1 MSYSFRIRFK
11 LPARLR
17 IGIDSDKLLLT
28 PLNFIPEITLRS
40 KNQGTPIKDSKEI
53 VLRGDGYSSEGEACV
68 EGEQLKDVI
77 ILAFAR
83 LRIGADFGDQAAKGC
98 MTNFGL
104 KLLEGKTGKR
114 FLNDVHGLMTFE
126 TEPSPQFVAVQVKA
140 IITTVEEKFVQVF
153 HLAFELKTKLRRE
166 DRLAFDLFS
175 ASFSEPSADAR
186 LLMLMM
192 AVETLLDPSPRSEHA
207 QQHITELIRLTNDS
221 LMLTEKEKESLTGS
235 LQWLYNESISQAGR
249 KLASRLDGRSYLNM
263 KAKNFFNYCYDLRS
277 KLVHGN
283 VPRPTRAEVGL
294 AAANLES
301 FVGDLL
307 SGPLLEKDVS

>member
-11 LPARLR
+11 LPDQLR
-17 IGIDSDKLLLT
+17 IGIDSDKWLLT
-28 PLNFIPEITLRS
+28 PFNSIPEITLRS
-40 KNQGTPIKDSKEI
+40 KNQGSPIKDAKEI
-53 VLRGDGYSSEGEACV
+53 VLRGDGYSSEEEACA
-68 EGEQLKDVI
+68 EGERLKDAL
-77 ILAFAR
+77 ILVFAR
-83 LRIGADFGDQAAKGC
+83 LRIGADFGDRAAKGC

-104 KLLEGKTGKR
+104 QLFEGKTGKR

-126 TEPSPQFVAVQVKA
+126 TEPSPQFVAVQVNA
-140 IITTVEEKFVQVF
+140 VITTVEEKFVQAF
-153 HLAFELKTKLRRE
+153 HLAFELRTKLRRE

-192 AVETLLDPSPRSEHA
+192 AVETLLDPSPRSKDA
-207 QQHITELIRLTNDS
+207 QQHINELICLTNDS
-221 LMLTEKEKESLTGS
+221 SKLTKKEKQSLIGS

-263 KAKNFFNYCYDLRS
+263 KAKDFFTYCYDLRS

-283 VPRPTRAEVGL
+283 VPRPTREEVGS
-294 AAANLES
+294 ASADLES

-307 SGPLLEKDVS
+307 SGPLMEQVAN